1 MDGATGDMAAAVEAA
16 FSAATPAA
24 TTESPQTEPAS
35 ATTTPAV
42 DSPTAATQTT
52 PEAEPGPVPYARFK
66 EVNESANLTKKELE
80 QLAWAKG
87 IKPEH
92 APELARF
99 YQRVTSGDPLQA
111 YLDELGQLVA
121 ARPDMAGPLKSWA
134 ARTLGTRAQ
143 QAQEQA
149 QAVDPDTY
157 QEPQPDIALE
167 DGRAVY
173 SAAQL
178 KKREEW
184 LERRWESKV
193 DAKLQPLQ
201 ETANKQQADAIFAKV
216 QAESK
221 AAGIRDVEAMKAR
234 PHFEELKS
242 DIRERMLADPQL
254 TLREAYNVSFM
265 EKVVPQLAAGKAAT
279 LQQKVG
285 ASSAN
290 PSRPSGAVAAPPK
303 DFREALEREFAAQSR

>member
-35 ATTTPAV
+35 AITTPAV
-42 DSPTAATQTT
+42 DSPTAATQPT

-143 QAQEQA
+143 QDPIA
-149 QAVDPDTY
+149 DPDP
-157 QEPQPDIALE
+157 EPQPDIQLE

-173 SAAQL
+173 SAQQL
-178 KKREEW
+178 QKREAW

-193 DAKLQPLQ
+193 DAKLQPLK
-201 ETANKQQADAIFAKV
+201 EFSSKQQADAITARID
-216 QAESK
+216 AESK
-221 AAGIRDVEAMKAR
+221 AYGIQTVTEMRAK
-234 PHFEELKS
+234 PHFTELEG
-242 DIRERMLADPQL
+242 DIKQRMLADESL
-254 TLREAYNVSFM
+254 SLREAYAQSFI
-265 EKVVPQLAAGKAAT
+265 EKVIPQLAAGKAAT